1 MKLIKNFYNSFDLD
15 FIKFQTIIVCLLPL
29 LLITGPAIPD
39 IIVTILS
46 ISYLTYIL
54 RNNNTFSLYADIKI
68 FLYLIIFYIF
78 IVFSSLFASDIISSL
93 KFSLP
98 YLRFIL
104 FSFLISFLIKN
115 NSNKFY
121 TLFFISCS
129 VSISLLFVDTI
140 FQFFNGKNILGFETI
155 DSQNRIS
162 SFFRKMILGSYVL
175 KILPIFLVAIFY
187 LIRKRNFNHNLFI
200 LFYFISAV
208 IIFLSGDRAPLLLL
222 MIFSLGIF
230 IVLKNYRKIFFIF
243 LVFIFC
249 LFLLLTMTQKRYH
262 DRYIVRTLNEIGLG
276 TDKEYNIKVSNFST
290 LEFYNKKIFLFSSI
304 HENYFITA
312 INIFKDN
319 ILIGAGPKSYGWL
332 SCLQKYQLDR
342 LSCATHPHNFYI
354 QLLAETGIFGFG
366 FVSLAFLYFI
376 IYLFKL
382 LYSVR
387 IKHEFSKEGLIIALL
402 GMIIHLWPITTT
414 GSFFTNYNCI
424 FIFFCFGFFLGEK
437 KNNSNLLKNIL

>member
-1 MKLIKNFYNSFDLD
+1 MKRIKNQYNSFDLD
-15 FIKFQTIIVCLLPL
+15 FIKYQTILVCFLPL

-39 IIVTILS
+39 IVVTILS
-46 ISYLTYIL
+46 ISYFIYII
-54 RNNNTFSLYADIKI
+54 RNNDIFSSCVDTKI
-68 FLYLIIFYIF
+68 FKYLIIFYFF
-78 IVFSSLFASDIISSL
+78 IVFSSLFSSDILSSL

-104 FSFLISFLIKN
+104 FSFLVSFLIKN

-121 TLFFISCS
+121 SFFFISCS
-129 VSISLLFVDTI
+129 LAISLLFLDTI

-162 SFFRKMILGSYVL
+162 SFFHKMILGSYVL
-175 KILPIFLVAIFY
+175 KILPMFLVSIFFLVKKNNCSFR
-187 LIRKRNFNHNLFI
+187 LII

-222 MIFSLGIF
+222 MIFSLGIL
-230 IVLKNYRKIFFIF
+230 IALKNYRKIFFIF
-243 LVFIFC
+243 FVCLFF

-276 TDKEYNIKVSNFST
+276 TDKEYSKKVSNYSV
-290 LEFYNKKIFLFSSI
+290 LDFYNKKTFVFSSI

-319 ILIGAGPKSYGWL
+319 IFIGAGPKSYGWL
-332 SCLQKYQLDR
+332 SCLPKYQLDR
-342 LSCATHPHNFYI
+342 LSCTTHPHNFYI
-354 QLLAETGIFGFG
+354 QLLAETGVVGFG
-366 FVSLAFLYFI
+366 FLAFAFLYFI
-376 IYLFKL
+376 TYLFKL
-382 LYSVR
+382 ASSVK
-387 IKHEFSKEGLIIALL
+387 IKHEFSKEGLSIALL
-402 GMIIHLWPITTT
+402 GMIFHLWPITTT

-424 FIFFCFGFFLGEK
+424 LIFFCFGFFLGEK
-437 KNNSNLLKNIL
+437 KLYLFKNI